1 MRWVTRRAGDEVVTR
16 RAVDEVVTR
25 RAVDE
30 VVTRMGGGPVDEV
43 GNEEG
48 RG

>member
-1 MRWVTRRAGDEVVTR
+1 MRSVTRRAVDEVRGGGDEVVTR
-16 RAVDEVVTR
+16 RAMDER
-25 RAVDE
+25 
-30 VVTRMGGGPVDEV
+30 